1 MLRVRMLGVLTVS
14 VDGKRISDDLGPA
27 GRLLAGYLF
36 EYIDQVHRR
45 ERLVDMFWSRL
56 DPDRARAAFNTAL
69 WRLRKLL
76 NREPSS
82 QGGQILRTYGSEIV
96 LEPAPWLKID
106 THCFASA
113 VKERVESK
121 SVEDVAARVAVLE
134 TAIRNYAGP
143 FLEGEDADWILE
155 ERERLHSLYVRAE
168 TELVC
173 CYGCNE
179 RYEDAIAAARRI
191 LASDPFRESVFRSLA
206 LLFVLNGQR
215 ANALRHYERWRASF
229 RTELGIDPMP
239 QTSRLAEDIRS
250 GKIFECMDELKEQ
263 CFRRTETVVLRPRSN
278 A

>member
-1 MLRVRMLGVLTVS
+1 MFGVLTVS
-14 VDGKRISDDLGPA
+14 VDGKRVSDDLGPT

-69 WRLRKLL
+69 WRMRRLL
-76 NREPSS
+76 NREPSRE
-82 QGGQILRTYGSEIV
+82 GGQILRTYGSEIV

-106 THCFASA
+106 THCFAA
-113 VKERVESK
+113 ALKERIEWQ
-121 SVEDVAARVAVLE
+121 SVEDLAARVAVLE
-134 TAIRNYAGP
+134 SAIRSYTGP
-143 FLEGEDADWILE
+143 FLDGEDADWILE

-168 TELVC
+168 TELLR

-215 ANALRHYERWRASF
+215 VSALRHYERWRASF
-229 RTELGIDPMP
+229 RTELGVDPMP

-250 GKIFECMDELKEQ
+250 GKIFECMDKLKEEY
-263 CFRRTETVVLRPRSN
+263 FRRPDTVRPSRRWSTE
-278 A
+278 